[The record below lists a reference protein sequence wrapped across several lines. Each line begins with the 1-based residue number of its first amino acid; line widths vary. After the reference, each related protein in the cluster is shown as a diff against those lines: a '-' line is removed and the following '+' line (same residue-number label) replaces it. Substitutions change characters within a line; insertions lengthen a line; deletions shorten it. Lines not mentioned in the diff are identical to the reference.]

1 MMCLSGARRRMRA
14 GLCLVGLLALVSV
27 SGCAATG
34 RDGKASAFLIVN
46 SVTAASGARP
56 STFGGSLPSDVQT
69 YVRVDVGGTEVRVPT
84 VFEDLAQVTL
94 SLAMKNPGT
103 ATEPTAPSPINFV
116 TLRGYRVTFSRSDG
130 RNTPGI
136 DVPYPFDGALTVT
149 VGDAPVGTTLV
160 LVRVQAKQEAP
171 LRALVGGGGAIAIST
186 MADIVLFGTD
196 QTGRDVSVT
205 ARISVNF
212 ADWGDPE

>member
-1 MMCLSGARRRMRA
+1 MTCLHEARRRVRA
-14 GLCLVGLLALVSV
+14 GLCLVVLVGWVSA
-27 SGCAATG
+27 SGCEATG
-34 RDGKASAFLIVN
+34 RDGKASSFLMVN
-46 SVTAASGARP
+46 SVSAASGARP
-56 STFGGSLPSDVQT
+56 ATFGGSLPSDVQT
-69 YVRVDVGGTEVRVPT
+69 YVKVDVNGQEVRVPT

-94 SLAMKNPGT
+94 SLSMKNPGST
-103 ATEPTAPSPINFV
+103 AEPTAPSPINFV
-116 TLRGYRVTFSRSDG
+116 TVRAYRVTFSRSDG
-130 RNTPGI
+130 RNTPGV

-149 VGDAPVGTTLV
+149 VGDAPVTTTLV

-171 LRALVGGGGAIAIST
+171 LRALIGGGGAIAIST

-196 QTGRDVSVT
+196 QAGREVSVT

>member
-1 MMCLSGARRRMRA
+1 MTCLHEARRRVRA
-14 GLCLVGLLALVSV
+14 GLCLVVLVGWGSA
-27 SGCAATG
+27 SGCEATG
-34 RDGKASAFLIVN
+34 RDGKASSFLMVN
-46 SVTAASGARP
+46 SVSAASGARP
-56 STFGGSLPSDVQT
+56 ATFGGSLPSDVQT
-69 YVRVDVGGTEVRVPT
+69 YVKVDVNGQEVRVPT

-94 SLAMKNPGT
+94 SLSMKNPGS
-103 ATEPTAPSPINFV
+103 AAEPTSPSPINFV
-116 TLRGYRVTFSRSDG
+116 TVRAYRVTFSRSDG
-130 RNTPGI
+130 RNTPGV

-149 VGDAPVGTTLV
+149 VGDTPVTTTLV

-171 LRALVGGGGAIAIST
+171 LRALIGGGGAIAIST

-196 QTGRDVSVT
+196 QAGREVSVT

>member
-1 MMCLSGARRRMRA
+1 MTCLSGARRHVRA
-14 GLCLVGLLALVSV
+14 GLCLVVLIGWGSA
-27 SGCAATG
+27 SGCAAAG
-34 RDGKASAFLIVN
+34 RDGKASAFLMVN

-56 STFGGSLPSDVQT
+56 STFAGSLPSDVQT
-69 YVRVDVGGTEVRVPT
+69 YVKVDVGGKEVRVPT
-84 VFEDLAQVTL
+84 VFEDLAQLTL

-103 ATEPTAPSPINFV
+103 VTEPTSPSPINFV
-116 TLRGYRVTFSRSDG
+116 TVRGYRVTFSRSDG
-130 RNTPGI
+130 RNTPGL

-149 VGDAPVGTTLV
+149 VGDAPVTTTLV

-171 LRALVGGGGAIAIST
+171 LRALIGGGGAITIST

-196 QTGRDVSVT
+196 QAGRNVSVT